1 MHKNPSEK
9 NHRKAK
15 VATIGSCLLLSIIT
29 MSIASFAWFTQF
41 QPGTD
46 KVTLTSDENSV
57 LVDAYAY
64 KPGYATD
71 GNGDPV
77 EAAHSD
83 HSSTPLLAATKTNGA
98 GSATYTVTFNSDTL
112 STFSYGSL
120 YGDEL
125 YQDEKA
131 FPHVYIELRYVK
143 PLLNGFVKATVANID
158 YAADIAGYTNI
169 TSYLG
174 YEYRTITQQN
184 TSTSK
189 RISGFT
195 AAYADADYPTSPWT
209 SITDSTPD
217 FSLYD
222 ASSDISG
229 YSYGASYVMEKQC
242 FVPSFPYQYAT
253 DEYYY
258 SKATFLEFRVNPLSW
273 MDYFKNHTTSNSSS
287 SAAYSLGALNFGVS
301 FDLELSFSNTPY
313 YDTAASTSPRLA
325 VSSSLVNMKPL
336 TTNDSITV
344 SNYNFTSAPTYTV
357 NAANDSLV
365 SGTIVGGTLHLS
377 STSLT
382 GTTTVTI
389 TGTYGTETASALVTV
404 RISGPTLSLSVSSI
418 SIKMGGVGS
427 VVATTYNFSGPVTIG
442 AESHDTNV
450 ATVAMSGTSVTITPV
465 AVGSTSMTVSATD
478 GTTTKTAECSIIIT
492 SPDKTLVSIAVTSL
506 PDTTS
511 YVIGS
516 VLDTTGCVI
525 TATWSDTSTTLVSS
539 SCSFAPTDL
548 DTVGTQTITVS
559 YGGQTTSFSVVVTE
573 AGFGTTFQLI
583 TSDSDLVSGTHYVV
597 ATPVYNYAL
606 GTTSG
611 NTGYNNRTA
620 MPVTIAGDGTLT
632 TTETTDILTL
642 ESSGTNWTMYSNDG
656 TTTGY
661 LYAASSTSN
670 YLKTEP
676 EIGSDTNALWSI
688 GVASSGIAT
697 IVAQGANTHNILRY
711 NGSST
716 LFSCYAAGNSQYDVY
731 LYKEVV
737 TTTKTLTS
745 ISLKNEPTNTIY
757 VVGQTLNTS
766 GLAITANYSDGTT
779 TTPTNFTTSPV
790 NGTVLSTEGE
800 QLVTVS
806 YTEGTVTKTT
816 LFSINVNPA
825 PTSISV
831 TTLPTTTTYSA
842 GEAFSTAGMVVKA
855 NYSSGDPEIITS
867 YTTSPANGAT
877 LTTSGTV
884 TVTVTYGTL
893 TTNFTITVTAA
904 PISISVTTLP
914 TTTTYNVGD
923 AFSTS
928 GMVVQANYSSGNPEV
943 ITNYTTSPANG
954 DTLSS
959 SGTITV
965 TVTYGSLSTTF
976 NITVNGGNPNN
987 YTLVTSDSG
996 LVANAT
1002 YLIYATNGTA
1012 HVVMNSTWSTTYYG
1026 YVTAVPSNNVITF
1039 ATGMLPIT
1047 LGGSSGAWTLRDTVN
1062 NGYIYASAAKSIKFG
1077 AVANTWTVSINPTT
1091 YVATIT
1097 YSTISYGTLQYNAL
1111 SPRFTTYTSAQTSV
1125 YLYKQG

>member
-1 MHKNPSEK
+1 MHQLLSEK
-9 NHRKAK
+9 LQKKAK
-15 VATIGSCLLLSIIT
+15 VTIIGSCLLLSILT
-29 MSIASFAWFTQF
+29 MSIATFAWFTQF

-64 KPGYATD
+64 KPGYTTD

-98 GSATYTVTFNSDTL
+98 GSATYTVTFNSETL

-158 YAADIAGYTNI
+158 YASDISGYTNI

-174 YEYRTITQQN
+174 YEYRTVTMQN
-184 TSTSK
+184 TSSSK

-209 SITDSTPD
+209 PITDSTPD
-217 FSLYD
+217 FSLYN

-229 YSYGASYVMEKQC
+229 YSYGASYVMENQC
-242 FVPSFPYQYAT
+242 FVPSFPYQYGT

-258 SKATFLEFRVNPLSW
+258 SKSTFLEFRVNPLSW
-273 MDYFKNHTTSNSSS
+273 INYFRNHTTTTSGSSV
-287 SAAYSLGALNFGVS
+287 AYSLGALNFGVS
-301 FDLELSFSNTPY
+301 FDLDLSFSNNPY

-325 VSSSLVNMKPL
+325 VSSSLVNMKPS
-336 TTNDSITV
+336 TTDNTISV
-344 SNYNFTSAPTYTV
+344 SNYNFSGTPTYSV
-357 NAANDSLV
+357 NVANDSLV
-365 SGTIVGGTLHLS
+365 SGSIVSGFLHLS
-377 STSLT
+377 SNSLT

-389 TGTYGTETASALVTV
+389 TATYNTETASALVTV
-404 RISGPTLSLSVSSI
+404 RVSGPTLSLSVSSI
-418 SIKMGGVGS
+418 SIKMGGTGS
-427 VVATTYNFSGPVTIG
+427 VVATTYNFSGPVTLSV
-442 AESHDTNV
+442 ESQNV
-450 ATVAMSGTSVTITPV
+450 NCATVSMAGTSVTITPV
-465 AVGSTSMTVSATD
+465 AVGSTTMTVSASD
-478 GTTTKTAECSIIIT
+478 GTTTKTADCSIT
-492 SPDKTLVSIAVTSL
+492 VASPDKTLVSIAVTTL

-511 YVIGS
+511 YVVGS

-525 TATWSDTSTTLVSS
+525 TATWSDSSTTLVSS
-539 SCSFAPTDL
+539 SCSFSPTDL
-548 DTVGTQTITVS
+548 DTVGNQTITVG
-559 YGGQTTSFSVVVTE
+559 YGGKTTSFTVVVTE
-573 AGFGTTFQLI
+573 AGVGSTFQLV
-583 TSDSDLVSGTHYVV
+583 TSAGDLVSGAHYVV
-597 ATPVYNYAL
+597 ATPVYDYAL

-611 NTGYNNRTA
+611 NGSYANRTA
-620 MPVTIAGDGTLT
+620 MAVTITTEGVLT

-642 ESSGTNWTMYSNDG
+642 ESSGANWTMYSNDG

-661 LYAASSTSN
+661 LYAASSSAN
-670 YLKTEP
+670 YLKTEA
-676 EIGSDTNALWSI
+676 ELDGDNNAIWSI
-688 GVASSGIAT
+688 SVATSGIAT
-697 IVAQGANTHNILRY
+697 VVSQSAFTHNIMRY
-711 NGSST
+711 NSTST

-731 LYKEVV
+731 LYKEIVA
-737 TTTKTLTS
+737 TTKTLTS

-779 TTPTNFTTSPV
+779 STPSNFTTSPA
-790 NGTVLSTEGE
+790 NGTTLTTEGE

-806 YTEGTVTKTT
+806 YTEGSVTKTT

-831 TTLPTTTTYSA
+831 TTLPTTTTYAA
-842 GEAFSTAGMVVKA
+842 GDSFSTAGMVVKANYSTGDPEVITSYTTSPANGATLSTAGTVTVTVTYGTLNTTFNITVTALPISISVTTLPTTTTYTVGNTFSTAGMVVKA
-855 NYSSGDPEIITS
+855 NYSSGDPQIITN
-867 YTTSPANGAT
+867 YTTSPANGDT

-884 TVTVTYGTL
+884 TVTVTYGSL
-893 TTNFTITVTAA
+893 T
-904 PISISVTTLP
+904 
-914 TTTTYNVGD
+914 
-923 AFSTS
+923 
-928 GMVVQANYSSGNPEV
+928 
-943 ITNYTTSPANG
+943 
-954 DTLSS
+954 
-959 SGTITV
+959 
-965 TVTYGSLSTTF
+965 TTF
-976 NITVNGGNPNN
+976 NITVNGSNPNN

-1002 YLIYATNGTA
+1002 YIIYASTGTQN
-1012 HVVMNSTWSTTYYG
+1012 VVMNSTFTTSYYG
-1026 YVTAVPSNNVITF
+1026 YMSATPVSNVITF

-1047 LGGSSGAWTLRDTVN
+1047 LGGSSGAWTLRDTVHSA
-1062 NGYIYASAAKSIKFG
+1062 YIYSTGAK
-1077 AVANTWTVSINPTT
+1077 AVNYSTTTHTWTISINSSTH
-1091 YVATIT
+1091 VATIT
-1097 YSTISYGTLQYNAL
+1097 YSTASYGWIQYNAS

-1125 YLYKQG
+1125 YLYRQG